1 MSKKNNKK
9 NSTRKNYKIESLEP
23 RLMMDAAASQ
33 WLEEIDSIALSD
45 TAVTALG
52 DDNFYSRT
60 NWNSKGD
67 VTGLYLQDEESG
79 EVESVSKA
87 DFIDAVN
94 DKTKG
99 SIKATDTINIIKKN
113 LKQAVENA
121 NGGNAPSK
129 DSDGNWLNDNVLSA
143 QDIINAFDNGPD
155 TAPSKRILKEIPEY
169 DKVAAGVDTLELVG
183 IDALKEACPHF
194 SEWVEKLVR
203 IF

>member
-1 MSKKNNKK
+1 
-9 NSTRKNYKIESLEP
+9 
-23 RLMMDAAASQ
+23 MMDAAASQ

-52 DDNFYSRT
+52 DDNFYFRT

-99 SIKATDTINIIKKN
+99 SIKATDTINI
-113 LKQAVENA
+113 
-121 NGGNAPSK
+121 
-129 DSDGNWLNDNVLSA
+129 
-143 QDIINAFDNGPD
+143 
-155 TAPSKRILKEIPEY
+155 
-169 DKVAAGVDTLELVG
+169 
-183 IDALKEACPHF
+183 ALLWF
-194 SEWVEKLVR
+194 
-203 IF
+203 